1 MHEKQLPSLPPQP
14 PQPPQDQVSPRA
26 VVAPFQPP
34 SQRHPLGHISQ
45 QVQPRGGILTS
56 LKQDNLKLRREN
68 DALRRSMVEK
78 ENKIEML
85 QKLNSQHRQRIDEQT
100 RQTTQLFQTIHSALK
115 NYRDDKKDRAVHL
128 PKGSS
133 EEIVSGAFSGRG
145 ERWL

>member
-1 MHEKQLPSLPPQP
+1 MHEKQLPSLP

-45 QVQPRGGILTS
+45 QVQPGGGILTS

-68 DALRRSMVEK
+68 DALRRSMAEK

-85 QKLNSQHRQRIDEQT
+85 QKLNSQHRQRIDEQA

-115 NYRDDKKDRAVHL
+115 NYRDDKKGRAVHL

>member
-1 MHEKQLPSLPPQP
+1 MYEKQLPSLPPLSL
-14 PQPPQDQVSPRA
+14 QDQVSPQA

-45 QVQPRGGILTS
+45 QAKPGGGILTS
-56 LKQDNLKLRREN
+56 LKQEILKLRREN

-100 RQTTQLFQTIHSALK
+100 RQTSQLFQTIHSALK
-115 NYRDDKKDRAVHL
+115 NYR
-128 PKGSS
+128 G
-133 EEIVSGAFSGRG
+133 
-145 ERWL
+145 